1 MQRCVRA
8 YHDALWSCSDTE
20 HFINEW
26 LIGRSLSCF
35 SLSLKA
41 ESRKACNVTE
51 IWVVEQEARDMSK
64 TVHLICMTGGL
75 DGIRAIEGLFLE
87 GHLQEVALN
96 RLAEVCHA
104 HLHVQHSC

>member
-1 MQRCVRA
+1 
-8 YHDALWSCSDTE
+8 
-20 HFINEW
+20 
-26 LIGRSLSCF
+26 
-35 SLSLKA
+35 
-41 ESRKACNVTE
+41 
-51 IWVVEQEARDMSK
+51 MSK

-104 HLHVQHSC
+104 HLHLQHSC